1 MTGTPPATPNE
12 SDETPSQ
19 KGDERQPTR
28 SGHHQ
33 NTEPTPH
40 SAGEGHGPEHG
51 RHEMPGPR
59 GYPQFEGPGAA
70 QYGSEPVEPPPP
82 MPSQG
87 SSSGPGM
94 PPPPGYGQPPQSG
107 ASQGQPP
114 QPGPGQPYGAPSQP
128 DAGQPYRAPS
138 QPGAG
143 QPYGAAPQP
152 GMEQPYGTGQPTGQP
167 YGSSQAP
174 GQPYGAGQAPG
185 QQYGAGQPYGAPTQP
200 GAAAQS
206 GATPPGATPSS
217 APGSVGSAQP
227 GGPHHATGEKLDVG
241 RAIAYGWDRFRLN
254 PVPWL
259 GIVMVGLIAYLVVV
273 LLVNIADVQSL
284 SVVLLVFAI
293 ASLMVWLLQAAMIR
307 GALYETDG
315 TPTDFPSFFGFVNAG
330 NVLLTALIVL
340 VGCFLAS
347 LACVFPAVIVGVLC
361 MFALNFVID
370 QDMSPIEA
378 IKSSAQLV
386 IRNPVPT
393 VLLALVVAV
402 MTTIGALLCGLGLLI
417 AGPVSAIAVTYAY
430 RTLTGGLVAPL

>member
-1 MTGTPPATPNE
+1 MTGTPPDTPSE

-40 SAGEGHGPEHG
+40 SAGAGNSPEHG

-114 QPGPGQPYGAPSQP
+114 QPGAGQPYGAPSQP
-128 DAGQPYRAPS
+128 
-138 QPGAG
+138 GAE
-143 QPYGAAPQP
+143 QPYGAAPQA
-152 GMEQPYGTGQPTGQP
+152 GAEQPYGTGQPTGQP

-174 GQPYGAGQAPG
+174 GQPYGAGQTPG

-206 GATPPGATPSS
+206 GAMPPGATPSGPPPG
-217 APGSVGSAQP
+217 APGSVGSAMP

-370 QDMSPIEA
+370 EDMSPIEA

-402 MTTIGALLCGLGLLI
+402 MTTIGALLCGLGLLV

>member
-1 MTGTPPATPNE
+1 MTGTPPDTPSE

-40 SAGEGHGPEHG
+40 SAGAGNGPEHG

-114 QPGPGQPYGAPSQP
+114 QPGTGQPYG
-128 DAGQPYRAPS
+128 APS

-143 QPYGAAPQP
+143 QPYGAPSQPGTGQPYGAAPQP
-152 GMEQPYGTGQPTGQP
+152 GPEQPYGTGQP
-167 YGSSQAP
+167 A
-174 GQPYGAGQAPG
+174 GQPYGAGQTPG
-185 QQYGAGQPYGAPTQP
+185 QQYGAGQTYGAPTQP

-206 GATPPGATPSS
+206 GAMPPGATPSGPPPG

-340 VGCFLAS
+340 VGCFIAS

-370 QDMSPIEA
+370 EDMSPIEA

-402 MTTIGALLCGLGLLI
+402 MTTIGALLCGLGLLV

>member
-12 SDETPSQ
+12 SDETPSR

-40 SAGEGHGPEHG
+40 SAGAGNGPEHG

-114 QPGPGQPYGAPSQP
+114 QPGPGQ
-128 DAGQPYRAPS
+128 
-138 QPGAG
+138 
-143 QPYGAAPQP
+143 
-152 GMEQPYGTGQPTGQP
+152 
-167 YGSSQAP
+167 
-174 GQPYGAGQAPG
+174 QPYGAGQAPG

-206 GATPPGATPSS
+206 GATPPGAPPSG